1 MTIIPPICYILY
13 TLKGYKGESIMFKQL
28 LSGLFSAGDG
38 LSISDVT
45 QALKEKNTVL
55 LDVREIDEFTSGHI
69 PQAINQ
75 PLSQLEQFKGD
86 KNKHYLVICQ
96 SGMRSQRATDYL
108 TSQGYQVVNVK
119 GGMNAWTG
127 EII

>member
-1 MTIIPPICYILY
+1 ML
-13 TLKGYKGESIMFKQL
+13 KQL
-28 LSGLFSAGDG
+28 LSGLSSADDS

-55 LDVREIDEFTSGHI
+55 LDVREVDEFTSGHI

-75 PLSQLEQFKGD
+75 PLSQLEQFNGD
-86 KNKHYLVICQ
+86 INKHYIIICQ

-108 TSQGYQVVNVK
+108 TSQGYQAVNVK

-127 EII
+127 KII

>member
-1 MTIIPPICYILY
+1 
-13 TLKGYKGESIMFKQL
+13 MFKQL

>member
-1 MTIIPPICYILY
+1 
-13 TLKGYKGESIMFKQL
+13 MFKQL
-28 LSGLFSAGDG
+28 LSGFLSAGDG

-55 LDVREIDEFTSGHI
+55 LDVREVDEFTNGHI

-75 PLSQLEQFKGD
+75 PLSQLDQFKGD

-96 SGMRSQRATDYL
+96 SGMRSQRATDVL
-108 TSQGYQVVNVK
+108 TSQGYQAVNVK

-127 EII
+127 EMI

>member
-1 MTIIPPICYILY
+1 ML
-13 TLKGYKGESIMFKQL
+13 KQL
-28 LSGLFSAGDG
+28 LSGIFSSKQS
-38 LSISDVT
+38 LSINDLPQVMNEQDT
-45 QALKEKNTVL
+45 IL
-55 LDVREIDEFTSGHI
+55 LDVREIDEFASGHI

-75 PLSQLEQFKGD
+75 PLSQLDQFKGD
-86 KNKHYLVICQ
+86 KTKNYLIICQ

-108 TSQGYQVVNVK
+108 TSQGYQAINVK